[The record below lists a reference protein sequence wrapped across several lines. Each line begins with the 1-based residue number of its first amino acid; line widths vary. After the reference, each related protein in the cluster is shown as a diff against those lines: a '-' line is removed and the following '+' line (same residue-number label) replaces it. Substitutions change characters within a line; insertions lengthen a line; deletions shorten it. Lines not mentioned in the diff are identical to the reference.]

1 MNTRSDSK
9 HIAAARVVNRMSSV
23 INILQL
29 KLDTITVISTKRII
43 LYTLLTL
50 RCDMPHK
57 PFAIWHLCVEVREL
71 AMEWGV
77 NLILSQ
83 N

>member
-57 PFAIWHLCVEVREL
+57 QFAIWNLCVEVREL